1 MASTSLYLCLAVYL
15 VLLLFSISS
24 IPIRGYL
31 VKHCCHLSCYRAS
44 IARKELDLKRMNAEF
59 KHKLTTLMRCTYIAK
74 VGMLLVSIGA
84 KLFAITALEE
94 LFFLVSYK
102 QSFSEVG
109 LFIYTKEV
117 RYDQTNSKSKAW
129 A

>member
-1 MASTSLYLCLAVYL
+1 M
-15 VLLLFSISS
+15 
-24 IPIRGYL
+24 
-31 VKHCCHLSCYRAS
+31 K
-44 IARKELDLKRMNAEF
+44 
-59 KHKLTTLMRCTYIAK
+59 
-74 VGMLLVSIGA
+74 
-84 KLFAITALEE
+84 FAITALEE